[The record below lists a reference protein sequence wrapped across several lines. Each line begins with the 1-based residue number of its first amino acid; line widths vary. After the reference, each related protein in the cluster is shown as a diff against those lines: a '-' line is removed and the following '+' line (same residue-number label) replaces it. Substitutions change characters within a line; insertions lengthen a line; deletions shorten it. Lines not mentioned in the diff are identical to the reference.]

1 MKDIAALFAS
11 RTKLGDIE
19 SEAFINSMF
28 FVIRQGLETDRQI
41 KIRGFGTFKIID
53 VEARES
59 VSVNTGERVV
69 IGSHRK
75 VTFTPDATMKE
86 LVNKPFSLFNT
97 VDLNEGVVF
106 DDPDAELLTDA
117 DSQETDSDNEYPT
130 VSDYADDAVEEI
142 TDETSSSAEQT
153 EMASFDGGKA
163 SATEGGAGDEVA
175 SDDGASFDDSNEEK
189 RETEEEEKKAETED
203 GESFGSECFETED
216 LQTEPSQEAVEPSVP
231 IGDEDTT
238 SLGSAEIVQA
248 DEQVETESGTASIL
262 QESGESLSQA
272 EDSMEQTIDDDV
284 DEEDQCE
291 APITS
296 GHKTRNILLYSLL
309 TLVLMVASAY
319 GGMLYGEQVAR
330 DNSGCNLEK
339 AALQQAS
346 VPTAPCQEASTN
358 GQMLDTAKT
367 DTLKKSKKE
376 DARETETT
384 ASREEKDQD
393 NKADKKAG
401 VMQVAAKYAKKDARV
416 RTGAYYIVGTERTV
430 VLKQNESLTSISNRE
445 LGPGME
451 CYLEV
456 FNDLHEDS
464 ELNAGQTIKIPTLVL
479 KKSVRKGVK

>member
-1 MKDIAALFAS
+1 MGVVDLKDIAALFAS

-97 VDLNEGVVF
+97 VDLNDGVVF
-106 DDPDAELLTDA
+106 DDPDAEQMDT
-117 DSQETDSDNEYPT
+117 DSQETDTDNENPS
-130 VSDYADDAVEEI
+130 VSDYDDSVEEI

-153 EMASFDGGKA
+153 EMTSFDGGKA
-163 SATEGGAGDEVA
+163 SATEVGAA
-175 SDDGASFDDSNEEK
+175 SDNEASFDDSNEEK

-203 GESFGSECFETED
+203 GESVGSDCFETED

-238 SLGSAEIVQA
+238 SLDSAEIVHA
-248 DEQVETESGTASIL
+248 EEQVETESGTTSL
-262 QESGESLSQA
+262 PQENEDSVSQA
-272 EDSMEQTIDDDV
+272 EDGKEQTTDDDV
-284 DEEDQCE
+284 EEEQCE
-291 APITS
+291 MSVTS
-296 GHKTRNILLYSLL
+296 AHKTRNILLYGLL
-309 TLVLMVASAY
+309 TLVLMAASAY

-330 DNSGCNLEK
+330 ENSGCNLEK
-339 AALQQAS
+339 AALQQTS
-346 VPTAPCQEASTN
+346 LPTAPRRVAPTTQ
-358 GQMLDTAKT
+358 QRLDTAKT

-384 ASREEKDQD
+384 ASREDKSQD

-401 VMQVAAKYAKKDARV
+401 IMQVAAKYAKKDARV

-430 VLKQNESLTSISNRE
+430 VLKQNESLTRISNRE

-456 FNDLHEDS
+456 FNDLREDS
-464 ELNAGQTIKIPTLVL
+464 ELKAGQTIKIPTLVL

>member
-97 VDLNEGVVF
+97 VDLNDGVVF

-163 SATEGGAGDEVA
+163 SVTEGGAGDEVA
-175 SDDGASFDDSNEEK
+175 SDNEASFDYSNEEK

-203 GESFGSECFETED
+203 GESFGSDCFETEV
-216 LQTEPSQEAVEPSVP
+216 LQTEPSQEAVEPSEP
-231 IGDEDTT
+231 T
-238 SLGSAEIVQA
+238 
-248 DEQVETESGTASIL
+248 SIL

-272 EDSMEQTIDDDV
+272 EDSMEQTTDDDV
-284 DEEDQCE
+284 DEEYQCE

-401 VMQVAAKYAKKDARV
+401 IMQVAAKYAKKDARV

-445 LGPGME
+445 LGPGMA

-456 FNDLHEDS
+456 FNDLREDS
-464 ELNAGQTIKIPTLVL
+464 ELKAGQTIKIPTLVL